1 MQQDTVQQQYK
12 EKFMKRTITLILI
25 IVMTMS
31 IMCGC
36 SKITDKVDFDKI
48 DRLSIVTDKGKEY
61 TLNSNQKDTA
71 ISALKNAESSSDSN
85 DYDGGFSI
93 NGYVDNKVEYTFTV
107 ANENHITVNTDKN
120 SVYKISEEDYSALSK
135 VVEEVVK

>member
-1 MQQDTVQQQYK
+1 
-12 EKFMKRTITLILI
+12 MKRTIVFILMI
-25 IVMTMS
+25 ITTMS
-31 IMCGC
+31 VMCGC

-48 DRLSIVTDKGKEY
+48 DRLSVVTDKGKEY
-61 TLNSNQKDTA
+61 PLNYNQKDTV
-71 ISALKNAESSSDSN
+71 ISTLKNAESSSNSN

-93 NGYVDNKVEYTFTV
+93 NGYVDSKVKYTFTI

-120 SVYKISEEDYSALSK
+120 SVYKISEEDYSALPK

>member
-1 MQQDTVQQQYK
+1 
-12 EKFMKRTITLILI
+12 MKRTITLILI

-31 IMCGC
+31 VMCGC
-36 SKITDKVDFDKI
+36 SKITDKVDFDRI
-48 DRLSIVTDKGKEY
+48 DKLSIVTDKGKEY
-61 TLNSNQKDTA
+61 PLNYNQKDTV
-71 ISALKNAESSSDSN
+71 ISTLKNAERSSDSN

-93 NGYVDNKVEYTFTV
+93 NGYVDSKVKYTFTI

-120 SVYKISEEDYSALSK
+120 SVYKISEENYSALSK

>member
-1 MQQDTVQQQYK
+1 
-12 EKFMKRTITLILI
+12 MKRTITLILL

-31 IMCGC
+31 VMSGC

-48 DRLSIVTDKGKEY
+48 DKLSVVTDNGKEY
-61 TLNSNQKDTA
+61 NLNSNQKATV

-85 DYDGGFSI
+85 DYNGGFSI
-93 NGYVDNKVEYTFTV
+93 NGYVDSKVKYTFTV

-120 SVYKISEEDYSALSK
+120 SVYKISEEDYSNLSK